1 MCSLVELEC
10 SQTTHVYNI
19 EEKVWA
25 FEKKINYLHGTVTGV
40 SGTQVTVLTDR
51 GTTLKHDLKTNKNLI
66 VPDITPDVRCVNP
79 GARVIADWKNDV
91 PFYLAT
97 IVKEK
102 EGLWNVR
109 YDDNYVS
116 DVAFAKLRLLP
127 VQ

>member
-1 MCSLVELEC
+1 M
-10 SQTTHVYNI
+10 YNVG
-19 EEKVWA
+19 EKVWA
-25 FEKKINYLHGTVTGV
+25 FIKKINYRHSTVTAV
-40 SGTQVTVLTDR
+40 SGTQVTVLTDN
-51 GTTLKHDLKTNKNLI
+51 GITVNHDLSTDKNLI

>member
-1 MCSLVELEC
+1 M
-10 SQTTHVYNI
+10 
-19 EEKVWA
+19 WA
-25 FEKKINYLHGTVTGV
+25 FEKEINYLRGTVTDV
-40 SGTQVTVLTDR
+40 SGSQVTVLTDGGITVR
-51 GTTLKHDLKTNKNLI
+51 NDLSTDKNLI

-79 GARVIADWKNDV
+79 GARVIADWNNHE